1 MQHYLLRR
9 RRSIATI
16 KVSPETLREKAAL
29 IRTLVEEN
37 KGNHHY
43 LWTHISA
50 QVTALP
56 RNIAASHYS
65 LNTPWNTAVEDH
77 YDNYHQVGSTM
88 ATAADAY
95 EQENQDVKG
104 LFDSL

>member
-1 MQHYLLRR
+1 M
-9 RRSIATI
+9 ATI
-16 KVSPETLREKAAL
+16 KVSPETLREKARL
-29 IRTLVEEN
+29 IRTLLEEN

-43 LWTHISA
+43 LWTQISG

-56 RNIAASHYS
+56 RNIAASHYY

-77 YDNYHQVGSTM
+77 YDNYHQVGSSM

-104 LFDSL
+104 LFDSF